1 MTEQQPAGQQGH
13 RLGEMLRAARE
24 SGGMNLSELSR
35 STAVRRDYL
44 EALEESR
51 YADLPEPV
59 YVRNFVRL
67 YAQAVGLDAQAAL
80 QMYASETS
88 QPAAA
93 REPLQQAEPAARG
106 KATAAAVA
114 TEQPERERSSSRPAG
129 RRANPG
135 AWLPTLILVVLVVG
149 LAVWGFNSTLFRPGT
164 VQSPPAEDEAAA
176 VNSEPQGGAQAAP
189 AAEQPSPAA
198 ATVRLSVSTEPPGAR
213 VLVDSFPL
221 EGLTPISLA
230 PVTARDPRLIRV
242 ELDGYE
248 AQETSVDLTFDRN
261 ISFVLQE
268 AAEPA
273 DSEATVAEGSQE
285 PAPADGT
292 ITVTV
297 TDESWLE
304 IYPGTAREGTPHV
317 YTTAQSGQ
325 EYTFDLPVFIR
336 VGNAAGISVSVGG
349 QNLGPLGSAGEITGR
364 AFTEAD

>member
-1 MTEQQPAGQQGH
+1 
-13 RLGEMLRAARE
+13 MLRAARE
-24 SGGMNLSELSR
+24 SGGLDLGQISR

-44 EALEESR
+44 EALEDSR
-51 YADLPEPV
+51 FEDLPEPV

-67 YAQAVGLDAQAAL
+67 FAQAVGLDQRVALEMYTAEVAESAPARAA
-80 QMYASETS
+80 AEPDRRT
-88 QPAAA
+88 PAAA
-93 REPLQQAEPAARG
+93 APDRPAA
-106 KATAAAVA
+106 
-114 TEQPERERSSSRPAG
+114 QERRQHDQ
-129 RRANPG
+129 RRRTNVG
-135 AWLPTLILVVLVVG
+135 AWLPILILVLLVVG
-149 LAVWGFNSTLFRPGT
+149 LAVWGFNSSLFRPGT
-164 VQSPPAEDEAAA
+164 ITTEQPGPVPGTTPATE
-176 VNSEPQGGAQAAP
+176 SGPAP
-189 AAEQPSPAA
+189 APDSLAA

-242 ELDGYE
+242 ELEGYE

-268 AAEPA
+268 ATEPEVTETADGGPVTEPLQAE
-273 DSEATVAEGSQE
+273 
-285 PAPADGT
+285 GT
-292 ITVTV
+292 ITISV

-304 IYPGTAREGTPHV
+304 IYPGTAREGNPHV

-336 VGNAAGISVSVGG
+336 VGNAAGVSVSVAG

-364 AFTEAD
+364 AFTAAD